1 MKITKIGHCCL
12 IIEENGVK
20 LMTDPG
26 AYSTGQEK
34 ITGLDAILITHDHQ
48 DHFHIDSLKAIIKN
62 NPDIK
67 IVTNSDVGKK
77 LDGLKIQYEIVDNGK
92 ITEVKGVM
100 IEGFGKE
107 HASIAK
113 DWPLPEN
120 TGYFVANKL
129 FYPGDAFYIP
139 PKPVK
144 TLALPVAGPWM
155 KISEAIDYAEAV
167 KPEVCFPVHD
177 GMFQEGRGSI
187 AQKIPEMIL
196 PKSGIKFIPMK
207 AGDSIEIE

>member
-12 IIEENGVK
+12 VIEENGVK

-34 ITGLDAILITHDHQ
+34 ITGLDAVLITHDHP
-48 DHFHIDSLKAIIKN
+48 DHIHVESLQAIIKN
-62 NPDIK
+62 NPKVK
-67 IVTNSDVGKK
+67 IFTNQTVGKK
-77 LDGLKIQYEIVDNGK
+77 LDELGIKYEIVDDGNNTK
-92 ITEVKGVM
+92 VKEIL

-107 HASIAK
+107 HAPMAK
-113 DWPLPEN
+113 DWPLTEN
-120 TGYFVANKL
+120 TGYFVAEKL

-139 PKPVK
+139 PKKVK
-144 TLALPVAGPWM
+144 NLALPVAGPWM

-187 AQKIPEMIL
+187 AQKIPEMLL

-207 AGDSIEIE
+207 AGDSIEI